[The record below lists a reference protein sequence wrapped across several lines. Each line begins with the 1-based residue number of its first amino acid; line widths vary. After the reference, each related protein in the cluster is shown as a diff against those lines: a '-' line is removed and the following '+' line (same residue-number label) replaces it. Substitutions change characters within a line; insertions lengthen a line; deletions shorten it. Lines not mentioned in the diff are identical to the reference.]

1 MKRPRAGSATAC
13 SHCGQSGLVA
23 PGRASAVHDY
33 RLPAGV
39 WLAVLAAIGFSF
51 KAILV
56 KLAYPYGVD
65 AITLLALRMIFSLPA
80 YLVVG
85 WRYQRTRAHPPLSTR
100 EWWQLAALGIAGY
113 YGASYLDF
121 LGLQYISAGL
131 ERVVLY
137 AYPTLVVVLSFLFL
151 RRPIGRR
158 EALALALSYAGIGIA
173 FFHDVRVGQDRHM
186 VLLGGML
193 VFASALAYAVYLLGN
208 AHVAAKLGAARF
220 TALAMMWSSAA
231 VLLQFAVTRPLTAL
245 ILPWQVYG
253 LSLAMAVLCTVLPTF
268 MISAAIRH
276 IGAQQVGLIGT
287 IGPVATILLGAW
299 LLDEPVSAMQL
310 TGAALVITGVVLV
323 AYRRP

>member
-1 MKRPRAGSATAC
+1 MSDCRRP
-13 SHCGQSGLVA
+13 V
-23 PGRASAVHDY
+23 
-33 RLPAGV
+33 GV
-39 WLAVLAAIGFSF
+39 WLAVFAAVGFSF

-65 AITLLALRMIFSLPA
+65 AITLLALRMIFALPA

-85 WRYQRTRAHPPLSTR
+85 WRKHRMSARPPLTTR
-100 EWWQLAALGIAGY
+100 EWWQLAGLGIAGY

-151 RRPIGRR
+151 RRPIGKR
-158 EALALALSYAGIGIA
+158 EGVALALSYVGIAVA
-173 FFHDVRVGQDRHM
+173 FFHDVRVGEDRQA
-186 VLLGGML
+186 VLLGGLL

-220 TALAMMWSSAA
+220 TALAMIWSSAA
-231 VLLQFAVTRPLTAL
+231 VLLQFAVTRPLSAL
-245 ILPWQVYG
+245 ALPWQVYG
-253 LSLAMAVLCTVLPTF
+253 LSLAMALFCTVLPTF
-268 MISAAIRH
+268 MISAAIRQ
-276 IGAQQVGLIGT
+276 IGAQRVGLIGT

-310 TGAALVITGVVLV
+310 TGAALVIGGVVLV